1 MARSL
6 SKKCRDSGT
15 IRKVSNKHLLIVY
28 HSQSGST
35 TRMADAV
42 IEGARQPD
50 FEGVEVR
57 VRSPLEAEADDLL
70 WADAFI
76 LGTPENFG
84 YMSGAM
90 KYFLDR
96 VYYPC
101 EGKVD
106 GCPWALFVRAGSDG
120 SGAVSSIR
128 RILKGLAVREVQEPV
143 LIVGDFDESR
153 LDECRE
159 LGMTMAAGLEAGV
172 F

>member
-1 MARSL
+1 
-6 SKKCRDSGT
+6 
-15 IRKVSNKHLLIVY
+15 
-28 HSQSGST
+28 
-35 TRMADAV
+35 MADAV
-42 IEGARQPD
+42 VAGAQHPD
-50 FEGVEVR
+50 IDNVEVR

-96 VYYPC
+96 VFYAC
-101 EGKVD
+101 EGRID
-106 GCPWALFVRAGSDG
+106 GCPWALFVRAGNDG
-120 SGAVSSIR
+120 SGAISSVR
-128 RILKGLAVREVQEPV
+128 RILKGLSVREVQEPV
-143 LIVGDFDESR
+143 LIAGDFDESR

-159 LGMTMAAGLEAGV
+159 LGMTMAAGLEAGL